1 MTGFHAIVKNS
12 VLVLL
17 ISFSIQTV
25 NAQQYFLPPSPTFRQ
40 DRFKTVVITEAAIG
54 LAASAGL
61 YFLWY
66 RKFPHSRFHLFNDN
80 KEWLL
85 VDKVGQAVTAYNIG
99 VFQNDLMRWCGVSPN
114 SSILIGSASALGYM
128 SIIEVMDGFS
138 KHWGFSKGDMLANIA
153 GTAIFAMQQ
162 RFWGEQRISMKF
174 SAHYTLFPQYYPAEL
189 GDNRASRLL
198 KDYNGQTYWL
208 SFNIKSFLSSANSF
222 PAWANI
228 AMGYGAD
235 GMIGGYNNPPVI
247 NGKAIPNFKRVR
259 QFYLAPDA
267 DLFRIKSAAPFN
279 TAAYILKTSKIP
291 MPALQIDS
299 EGKWKVKPIYY

>member
-1 MTGFHAIVKNS
+1 MTRFQAIVRNS
-12 VLVLL
+12 TLVLL
-17 ISFSIQTV
+17 ISFSIQASH
-25 NAQQYFLPPSPTFRQ
+25 AQQYFLPPAPEFRQ
-40 DRFKTVVITEAAIG
+40 DRFKTVILTETAIG
-54 LAASAGL
+54 VLASAGL

-66 RKFPHSRFHLFNDN
+66 KKFPHSRFHFFNDN
-80 KEWLL
+80 REWLQ
-85 VDKVGQAVTAYNIG
+85 VDKVGHAVTAYNIG
-99 VFQNDLMRWCGVSPN
+99 IIQHDLMRWCGVSPN
-114 SSILIGSASALGYM
+114 GSIIIGSASALGYM

-174 SAHYTLFPQYYPAEL
+174 SAHYTPFANYYPGEL

-208 SFNIKSFLSSANSF
+208 SFNVKSFLSSASSF

-228 AMGYGAD
+228 ALGYGAE
-235 GMIGGYNNPPVI
+235 GMIGANSNPSMV
-247 NGKAIPNFKRVR
+247 NGKPIPSFNRIR

-267 DLFRIKSAAPFN
+267 DLFRIQSSAPFN
-279 TAAYILKTSKIP
+279 TAAYLLRTSKIP
-291 MPALQIDS
+291 TPALELNS
-299 EGKWKVKPIYY
+299 EG